1 MYTFA
6 DIYGY
11 DKIKEHLQ
19 NGIRMDKVSHAYI
32 FNGVLGSGKKLM
44 AGVFAAALQCEE
56 RNGSPCGKCHP
67 CVQAESGNNPDIIW
81 ITREKKASIGVN
93 EIREQLIG
101 DIQIKP
107 YSNRYKIYIIDEAE
121 KLTEEAQNALLKTI
135 EEPPEYGV
143 IILLTTNADSF
154 LPTIL
159 SRCVRLDFKPVG
171 DDNVADYLRKNFDLK
186 EYEIKFAVGFAQGNI
201 GRAVSIATQPEFA
214 RLKESVLRIGKNAKT
229 YSVTEIIAEV
239 KEITEYK
246 TSIDDYLDMCA
257 MLYRDVLVLKSTNDP
272 NALVFKDEVALVK
285 SIGTHCSYEGL
296 ENILKAIDKVK
307 IRLRANVN
315 FELVMELMIL
325 TIKEAYH

>member
-1 MYTFA
+1 
-6 DIYGY
+6 
-11 DKIKEHLQ
+11 
-19 NGIRMDKVSHAYI
+19 
-32 FNGVLGSGKKLM
+32 
-44 AGVFAAALQCEE
+44 
-56 RNGSPCGKCHP
+56 
-67 CVQAESGNNPDIIW
+67 VQSESGNNPDIIW
-81 ITREKKASIGVN
+81 ITHEKASIGVKD
-93 EIREQLIG
+93 IREQLIG

-107 YSNRYKIYIIDEAE
+107 YSSRYKIYIIDEAE

-135 EEPPEYGV
+135 EEPPEYGIV
-143 IILLTTNADSF
+143 ILLSTNADSM

-159 SRCVRLDFKPVG
+159 SRCVILDFKPVG
-171 DDNVADYLRKNFDLK
+171 DEIVADYLRKNFDLK

-229 YSVTEIIAEV
+229 YSVTEIIAEI
-239 KEITEYK
+239 KEITDYK
-246 TSIDDYLDMCA
+246 TSIDDYLNMCA

-272 NALVFKDEVALVK
+272 NALIFKDEVALVK
-285 SIGTHCSYEGL
+285 SIGSHCSYEGL